1 MKQELPQIT
10 GNDQL
15 WKVTKPAL
23 NKGGRPVL
31 FKNAVELYNK
41 AVGYFEWVDS
51 HPWQDKA
58 ASNGMSEATDSKG
71 KSRGKT
77 NSINQHV
84 RALRRPYTL
93 YGLCA
98 FAGISSKW
106 ADFKRN
112 YQEKNGFLEVINW
125 IEYVVTSE
133 QVDGAMIHRYDS
145 NLVARLNC
153 IADTVKN
160 EITGK
165 DGEPFKWPAL
175 TLADLEVV
183 KKQIEHNG

>member
-1 MKQELPQIT
+1 MPNII
-10 GNDQL
+10 GDDQL
-15 WKVTKPAL
+15 WKVSRPQYGKR
-23 NKGGRPVL
+23 GRPVL
-31 FKNAVELYNK
+31 FKKAEELHQK
-41 AVGYFEWVDS
+41 ALDYFAWVDA

-58 ASNGMSEATDSKG
+58 ASNGMSEATNSKG
-71 KSRGKT
+71 ESRGKT

-84 RALRRPYTL
+84 RAIRRPYTL
-93 YGLCA
+93 YGFCA

-112 YQEKNGFLEVINW
+112 YLEKKDFLEVINW

-145 NLVARLNC
+145 NLVARLNN

-165 DGEPFKWPAL
+165 DGEEFKWPGL

-183 KKQIEHNG
+183 RKQIEKNG

>member
-1 MKQELPQIT
+1 MENETKNAE
-10 GNDQL
+10 QL
-15 WKVTKPAL
+15 WMASKPAI

-31 FKNAVELYNK
+31 FENPVELYNK
-41 AVGYFEWVDS
+41 AIGYFEWVDA

-58 ASNGMSEATDSKG
+58 ASNGLSEVTDVNG

-77 NSINQHV
+77 NSVNQHV

-98 FAGISSKW
+98 YAGISSKW

-112 YQEKNGFLEVINW
+112 YVEKDGFLEVIAW
-125 IEYVVTSE
+125 IENVITSE
-133 QVDGAMIHRYDS
+133 QVDGAMVRRYDS
-145 NLVARLNC
+145 NLVARINC
-153 IADTVKN
+153 ISDTIKN

-165 DGEPFKWPAL
+165 DGEDLRLPLL
-175 TLADLEVV
+175 TDDDIEEI
-183 KKQIEHNG
+183 KKISRRNG